1 MRLWAFLILF
11 IIYVWPIF
19 QSLRSV
25 TTNVASN
32 MNIGNLTS
40 NMQNIGNLASN
51 MNMNSLTSNLSN
63 MQNKMQEMATL
74 ENLQDGFQV

>member
-1 MRLWAFLILF
+1 
-11 IIYVWPIF
+11 
-19 QSLRSV
+19 
-25 TTNVASN
+25 

-51 MNMNSLTSNLSN
+51 MNMDSLTSNLSN

-74 ENLQDGFQV
+74 ENLQDGFQVKFWRDYWDLLASVSHRVIHVII